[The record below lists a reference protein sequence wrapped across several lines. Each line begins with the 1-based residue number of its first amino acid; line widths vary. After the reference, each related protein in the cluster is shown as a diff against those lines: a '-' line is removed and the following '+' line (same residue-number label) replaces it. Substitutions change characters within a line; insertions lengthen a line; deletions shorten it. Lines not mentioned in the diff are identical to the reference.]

1 MNKQEFLA
9 ELRQLAARIGRIER
23 QLGLGPP
30 VAPTEREREPSAAAE
45 PVAPPPVTPMREP
58 TPAPAA
64 ACVERA
70 AEPAPAPPAPAP
82 ALRPAPQPPLV
93 VKPPRAPLEVLIG
106 ERWMAWVGAIIVVA
120 AVGFFVKLAYDYGW
134 WGHLAPIAKCLV
146 AAGFGGALLA
156 AGEVALRRVGR
167 RAAVSLYSA
176 GLGTLYLTAYST
188 FRFFDLLSQTG
199 AFWLMLL
206 VALLGVGLTL
216 RGRMLVIGIL
226 SLAGGYLSPVLLAEQ
241 VTFAAG
247 LPLYA
252 TGLLVVALALS
263 ARMPEP
269 FRPLRYVG
277 VALHAA
283 LATLWILHEGTAHWL
298 LAISFMTLWW
308 LLVTGEAVWAALRN
322 QSARGNPLIA
332 LLFTI
337 WYISFGC
344 NVLADVE
351 PLQLNW
357 LGIFTGAVAAVCAWV
372 ALGFGAGLAVLKTR
386 PRQAMELLAA
396 TLWVQAGVLVATAI
410 GLNFRG
416 PGEGFGQTIGWLAM
430 GVACVE
436 VGRRLPSR
444 GVDVFGLL
452 VAAAGLWRLWA
463 LDSQNTALQ
472 TTVWAYGSLSIYRWT
487 MLALGAV
494 LATHFIA
501 RRLRTGGDYR
511 WWKFCAFI
519 AFLGTV
525 QWVVVCTPSC
535 GPGLTLTMGWLLAV
549 VVLLA
554 LAPIGQSP
562 GYRGLAA
569 FVLTIA
575 VVKWLVAD
583 AALTRVG
590 PGWNA
595 AASLPVLN
603 WQMGV
608 AALTCGCLYWFY
620 RPPSALAARPRRDL
634 PAVVLQKQLA
644 RRSSSFSLVVGVLFL
659 LVALSFEVERV
670 IARSEL
676 AAPVGTIWLVSP
688 PQTRILWWTLL
699 WAAGGTVCTFVGQR
713 RPLAAL
719 FSTGWALTWLAGIAW
734 LAAGVLHWRITAGVA
749 LCTPFANVQFGVGLA
764 VAVLFAAAAHA
775 MARGEPAEAAGRV
788 ATDAQG
794 TVVGAVVLA
803 LLAISMELDRLIGHA
818 QAGGASALLG
828 PWPAWQVRLLWW
840 TALWAVAGLAMLLHG
855 RARKWPVM
863 FTAGALVVLAAGV
876 NWLAFDTLFWRFD
889 RGVVLARVVLN
900 QQFAVGLVAGAVL
913 VTAAV
918 HARRCEQA
926 GFWASWRTHLPPIAW
941 GLVAAIGLWLGSL
954 ELDRLFAPEAQ
965 RVSNAAMARQTAW
978 SVYWG
983 LYAIGLVAVGFW
995 RRGPA
1000 IRYAGLGL
1008 LAVTLAKVLIVDL
1021 AHLQYVYRVLSLLA
1035 TGLLFIL
1042 TSIAYARLAKQLE
1055 AQATRP
1061 TDAGEPARLRSG
1073 L

>member
-1 MNKQEFLA
+1 MNEQELGA

-23 QLGLGPP
+23 QLGLAPP
-30 VAPTEREREPSAAAE
+30 PAPAEREREPSAAAE
-45 PVAPPPVTPMREP
+45 PVAPPVTPQREP
-58 TPAPAA
+58 APPPAA
-64 ACVERA
+64 VRAERP
-70 AEPAPAPPAPAP
+70 AEPAPAAPAPAP

-120 AVGFFVKLAYDYGW
+120 AVGFFVKLAYDLGW
-134 WGHLAPIAKCLV
+134 WGRLAPLAKCLV

-188 FRFFDLLSQTG
+188 FRFFDLLSETG

-252 TGLLVVALALS
+252 TGLLVIALALA
-263 ARMPEP
+263 ARLPEP

-277 VALHAA
+277 AALHAA

-308 LLVTGEAVWAALRN
+308 LLVTGEAVWAALRG
-322 QSARGNPLIA
+322 QSARGNPVIT

-337 WYISFGC
+337 WYVSFGC

-351 PLQLNW
+351 PLQRNW

-396 TLWVQAGVLVATAI
+396 TLWAQAGVLVATAI
-410 GLNFRG
+410 GLHFRG

-452 VAAAGLWRLWA
+452 VAAAGVWRVWA
-463 LDSQNTALQ
+463 LDQQIASLQ
-472 TTVWAYGSLSIYRWT
+472 TTVWRYGSLTVIRWE
-487 MLALGAV
+487 LLVVGAI

-501 RRLRTGGDYR
+501 RRLRTSGDYR

-525 QWVVVCTPSC
+525 QWVAVCAPSC
-535 GPGLTLTMGWLLAV
+535 GPGLALTTGWLLAV

-562 GYRGLAA
+562 GYRGSAA

-575 VVKWLVAD
+575 VVKWLVVD
-583 AALTRVG
+583 AGLTRVSF
-590 PGWNA
+590 GWNA

-608 AALTCGCLYWFY
+608 AALTCICLYWFY
-620 RPPSALAARPRRDL
+620 RAPSALAARPGRDR
-634 PAVVLQKQLA
+634 PASALRQPVA
-644 RRSSSFSLVVGVLFL
+644 RRSGSFSLVVGVLFL

-670 IARSEL
+670 IARYEL
-676 AAPVGTIWLVSP
+676 AAPAGTVWVVP
-688 PQTRILWWTLL
+688 PLQTRILWWALL
-699 WAAGGTVCTFVGQR
+699 WAAGGTVCAFIGQR

-749 LCTPFANVQFGVGLA
+749 LCTPFANAQFGVGLA

-775 MARGEPAEAAGRV
+775 MARRGPAGASGQV
-788 ATDAQG
+788 ATDTQG
-794 TVVGAVVLA
+794 TLVGAVVLA
-803 LLAISMELDRLIGHA
+803 LFATSMELDRLIGHA

-840 TALWAVAGLAMLLHG
+840 TGLWAVAGLAMLMHG
-855 RARKWPVM
+855 RAHKWPVM

-876 NWLAFDTLFWRFD
+876 NWLGFDTLFWRFD
-889 RGVVLARVVLN
+889 RGVALARVVLN

-913 VTAAV
+913 AAAAV
-918 HARRCEQA
+918 TTRRGEQA
-926 GFWASWRTHLPPIAW
+926 TSSAPWWTRLPPIAW
-941 GLVAAIGLWLGSL
+941 GLVGAIGLWLGSL

-965 RVSNAAMARQTAW
+965 RVSNPAMARQTAW

-1021 AHLQYVYRVLSLLA
+1021 GHLQYVYRVLSLLA

-1055 AQATRP
+1055 GQATRP